1 MHKEFAVPFGT
12 DAFLIMKGSNISSS
26 SYTVSVLYM
35 YSTVGVG
42 YTHFGIVKMV
52 SLNFYFIEIL
62 RNKGEQILILLL
74 SLISNLQGNKQ
85 QILPEVVLYYTVELE
100 THLLIKCFCL
110 IEISYRFKGIYVYAS
125 FNQKF

>member
-1 MHKEFAVPFGT
+1 
-12 DAFLIMKGSNISSS
+12 
-26 SYTVSVLYM
+26 M

-100 THLLIKCFCL
+100 THCNGLPFLFAL
-110 IEISYRFKGIYVYAS
+110 DTVLFL
-125 FNQKF
+125 